1 MIVKTSQTYR
11 FTLADGTS
19 VHVTKNLQG
28 DDRRPWVAS
37 PQTVPDGITTDPE
50 FIRAAA
56 DGSLVISSEPMLSGI
71 QSGENLG
78 ATALTANA
86 NYALTGIPTA
96 EAFGAIPL

>member
-1 MIVKTSQTYR
+1 MIIKTTQAYR
-11 FTLADGTS
+11 FTLSDGTS
-19 VHVTKNLQG
+19 VHVPRNLQG

-37 PQTVPDGITTDPE
+37 TQTVPDGITTDLE

-71 QSGENLG
+71 QSTENLG
-78 ATALTANA
+78 ATTLTANA

-96 EAFGAIPL
+96 VAFGATPL